1 MEIAALERYLCDH
14 LGPLQVT
21 GVHRTFPGHS
31 RETWIVDTAGHGGF
45 VMRVDH
51 PGGPLVPVPMRVEYE
66 VYERLWNSPVPVAEP
81 LWYAEGVEFAGGL
94 PHMVRRLVDGSSKV
108 PGLTL
113 APGGGGAEG
122 AKVRR
127 AVCYEMAEKLALVHT
142 LDWRSLGFGDVL
154 FTPTSA
160 AAALGEEL
168 RHWRALWAGHRTDP
182 FPMLTEALYWLEEQ
196 LPPGGEVLSL
206 LKGNNGVG
214 EEIWRDG
221 RIVALSDWEL
231 AAIGDPAL
239 DWAFSQGLLSLH
251 DADDTLAHYAEAAG
265 FAIDRRRL
273 AWSVVWIRIK
283 ASMTTN
289 GGLAGFLD
297 GRDGRLVRPAL
308 GMGVAKAT
316 ESWLATALGRDV
328 EELGHQILARQRS
341 PYVIEDAAA
350 TTAETTGGRA

>member
-1 MEIAALERYLCDH
+1 MEITALENYLSDQ
-14 LGPLQVT
+14 LGPLKVT
-21 GVHRTFPGHS
+21 SLHRTFPGHS
-31 RETWIVDTAGHGGF
+31 RETWIVDTAEHGGF

-51 PGGPLVPVPMRVEYE
+51 PGGPLVPVPMRVEFE
-66 VYERLWNSPVPVAEP
+66 VYKRLWRSPVPVAEP
-81 LWYAEGVEFAGGL
+81 LWYAQDVDFADGL

-113 APGGGGAEG
+113 APGSGGAEG
-122 AKVRR
+122 AKVRQ
-127 AVCYEMAEKLALVHT
+127 AVCYEMAEKLAIVHT
-142 LDWRSLGFGDVL
+142 LDWHAMGFDEVL
-154 FTPTSA
+154 FTPSNA
-160 AAALGEEL
+160 ADALIEEL
-168 RHWRALWAGHRTDP
+168 RHWRAMWAEHRTDP

-196 LPPGGEVLSL
+196 LPPGGNVLSL

-221 RIVALSDWEL
+221 RIIALSDWEL
-231 AAIGDPAL
+231 AAVGDPAL

-251 DADDTLAHYAEAAG
+251 DVDDTLAHYADAAG
-265 FAIDRRRL
+265 FIIDRRRL

-316 ESWLATALGRDV
+316 ESWLATALGSDV
-328 EELGHQILARQRS
+328 EDLGNQILARQRS
-341 PYVIEDAAA
+341 PYVLDDGPTPPA
-350 TTAETTGGRA
+350 TARAGRS

>member
-1 MEIAALERYLCDH
+1 MDIAGLERYLADH

-21 GVHRTFPGHS
+21 GLHRTFPGHS
-31 RETWIVDTAGHGGF
+31 RETWIVDTAEHGGF

-66 VYERLWNSPVPVAEP
+66 VYERLWHSPVPVAEP

-122 AKVRR
+122 AEVRR

-142 LDWRSLGFGDVL
+142 LDWRARGFGDVL
-154 FTPTSA
+154 FTPTDA
-160 AAALGEEL
+160 AAALSQEL
-168 RHWRALWAGHRTDP
+168 RHWRAMWAAHRTDP

-251 DADDTLAHYAEAAG
+251 DADDTLDHYADAAG

-297 GRDGRLVRPAL
+297 GRDRRLVRPAL
-308 GMGVAKAT
+308 GMGVAKST

-328 EELGHQILARQRS
+328 EELGNQILARQRS
-341 PYVIEDAAA
+341 PYVIEGAAA
-350 TTAETTGGRA
+350 KPNGAVA